1 MLLIKTIPEL
11 LVYSF
16 MTLTG
21 IKFTHMSISGSIVLH
36 IYVVTVKST
45 LEKKIS
51 KWLSNIFSSDYAP
64 GVILF

>member
-11 LVYSF
+11 LLYSF

-45 LEKKIS
+45 LEKKSS
-51 KWLSNIFSSDYAP
+51 K
-64 GVILF
+64 